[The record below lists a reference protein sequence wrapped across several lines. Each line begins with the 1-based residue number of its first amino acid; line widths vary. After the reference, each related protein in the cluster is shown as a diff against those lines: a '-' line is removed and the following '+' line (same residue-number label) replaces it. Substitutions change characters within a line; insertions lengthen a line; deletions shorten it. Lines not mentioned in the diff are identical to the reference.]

1 MRGRS
6 SLEVND
12 KSFSEDTDI
21 KTSLLPENDSFHQKN
36 DLGRISFTHSSRS
49 ETEKGSVHEQLTGEL
64 PVGHGCNLTQTI
76 FNGKKFIPGVF
87 QN

>member
-1 MRGRS
+1 MRRRS

-12 KSFSEDTDI
+12 KSLSEDTDI
-21 KTSLLPENDSFHQKN
+21 KTSLLPDSFHQKN
-36 DLGRISFTHSSRS
+36 DLGRISFTHSSWS